1 MNGHGNKLV
10 FHALFEIQQ
19 LRVRE
24 NVLLAAAKRRGED
37 G

>member
-10 FHALFEIQQ
+10 FHALFEFQQ

-24 NVLLAAAKRRGED
+24 NVLLEAAKRSG
-37 G
+37 